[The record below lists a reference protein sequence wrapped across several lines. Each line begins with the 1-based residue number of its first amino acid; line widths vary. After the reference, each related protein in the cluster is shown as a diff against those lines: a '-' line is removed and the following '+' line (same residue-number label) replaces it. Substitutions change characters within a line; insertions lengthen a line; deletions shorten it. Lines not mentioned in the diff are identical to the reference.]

1 MPIVRLGRRPEFPPP
16 EMAEREGV
24 LAVGGRLDV
33 PWLLAAYRRGIFPWY
48 DRPPILW
55 WSPDPR
61 LVLFPEEVH
70 VARRLARTIRSGR
83 FETRV
88 DTAFREVMTRCASI
102 PRRHEIG
109 TWINAD
115 ILRAYGELHDAG
127 YAHSVES
134 WRDGRLVGGIYGV
147 RIGGAFFGESMFAVE
162 SDASKV
168 ALVALAAECRRRGV
182 GLIDCQVTSEH
193 MLRMGAREMRR
204 AEFLARLKTLVEL
217 PIGPGRWDGG
227 SGAIA
232 HGERRD

>member
-1 MPIVRLGRRPEFPPP
+1 MPIVRLGRQPEFPPP

-24 LAVGGRLDV
+24 LAMGGRLDV

-70 VARRLARTIRSGR
+70 VSRRLARTIRSGR

-88 DTAFREVMTRCASI
+88 DTAFREVMKGCAAI

-147 RIGGAFFGESMFAVE
+147 RIGGAFFGESMFARE

-168 ALVALAAECRRRGV
+168 ALVALANECRTRGI

-193 MLRMGAREMRR
+193 MLRMGAREIRR
-204 AEFLARLKTLVEL
+204 AEFQARIKTLVEL

-227 SGAIA
+227 
-232 HGERRD
+232 